1 MRNVLLPHTL
11 KELWNILAEEP
22 DALVYAGG
30 TDLLVKVRQRLVNP
44 PCLVCLESLEELK
57 GVREHGDE
65 VFIGA
70 CSTLADLLSD
80 STIRRN
86 FPLLTKGLR
95 VLGSPPIRNM
105 GTIGGNICTASPAG
119 DTLPPL
125 YAMDADLEIE
135 SGDSRQRIPLKG
147 FILGPGQTRLKK
159 GEMLAGLWLKKD
171 SDFNLYH
178 FEKVGQRNSL
188 AISIASLAALLKVS
202 KEGIIE
208 RARLAWG
215 SVAPTIVTS
224 TELEVRLR
232 GKPLSRETLEGAV
245 PLVRELI
252 SPIDDIRATAPYRKA
267 VAGNL
272 LLRLLAVP
280 LSPPPSSPRRLCCNE
295 L

>member
-1 MRNVLLPHTL
+1 MRNVLLPRTL
-11 KELWNILAEEP
+11 KELWKILGGEP

-30 TDLLVKVRQRLVNP
+30 TDLLVKVRRGLIDP
-44 PCLVCLESLEELK
+44 SCLVCLESLEELK
-57 GVREHGDE
+57 GVQEHGDE

-70 CSTLADLLSD
+70 CTTHDDLLSD
-80 STIRRN
+80 SIIRSN
-86 FPLLTKGLR
+86 FPVLVKGLR

-125 YAMDADLEIE
+125 YAMEAELEIQ
-135 SGDSRQRIPLKG
+135 SRDSRHRFALKD
-147 FILGPGQTRLKK
+147 FILGPGQIRLKK

-171 SDFNLYH
+171 PDFNLYH

-188 AISIASLAALLKVS
+188 AISVASLAALLKVS

-224 TELEVRLR
+224 VELEAALR
-232 GKPLSRETLEGAV
+232 GKLLSRETLQRAI

-252 SPIDDIRATAPYRKA
+252 SPIDDIRATAAYRKT

-272 LLRLLAVP
+272 LLRLVAVP
-280 LSPPPSSPRRLCCNE
+280 LRETVS
-295 L
+295 